1 MSEVSGKVD
10 KMLRGGG
17 GGGCSGAGSPQ
28 EEESEECKSLYP
40 LETGINCASCG

>member
-17 GGGCSGAGSPQ
+17 GVAVVEHYRLKRSSQSNLSRSILWKPG
-28 EEESEECKSLYP
+28 
-40 LETGINCASCG
+40 

>member
-17 GGGCSGAGSPQ
+17 AV
-28 EEESEECKSLYP
+28 
-40 LETGINCASCG
+40 LEHYRLKRSSQSNLSRSILWKPG

>member
-17 GGGCSGAGSPQ
+17 GGGGGGGGAV
-28 EEESEECKSLYP
+28 
-40 LETGINCASCG
+40 LEHYRLKRSSQSNLSRSILWKPG